1 MRNRWFSGLVGAALL
16 VFSSCKDG
24 GPTSPTEPRPTE
36 PTIALAGEWHG
47 TMSYAG
53 GECVSEQVDAT
64 ARTEGAQVR
73 LNVQSLCHGSV
84 VFLLDEPPLAVSGS
98 AELRYNG
105 SCASIFGTVSRPT
118 LRANVSG
125 SMDGGRLHLETTSF
139 TMPIVNCRRPAV
151 TLDLIR

>member
-1 MRNRWFSGLVGAALL
+1 MRNRWVPGLLGAALL
-16 VFSSCKDG
+16 VFISCKDG
-24 GPTSPTEPRPTE
+24 GPTSPTEPRPAE
-36 PTIALAGEWHG
+36 PTSALAGEWHG

-53 GECVSEQVDAT
+53 GGCASEEVNAT
-64 ARTEGAQVR
+64 ATPEGARVR
-73 LNVQSLCHGSV
+73 LNVRSLCHGSV
-84 VFLLDEPPLAVSGS
+84 TFLLEEQPLAISGS

-105 SCASIFGTVSRPT
+105 PCNSIFGTVSRPT

-139 TMPIVNCRRPAV
+139 TMPIVNCSRPAV